1 MCGTDCGFRGEEIV
15 NEEVTFDVLL
25 RYGESDVSRTGSDV
39 YSMPGWESEELVMVV
54 EMALTVVSRFLRKSV
69 PRIKVVLGLLLL
81 IGVSSNERVVEP
93 SFSAIKKSW

>member
-1 MCGTDCGFRGEEIV
+1 
-15 NEEVTFDVLL
+15 
-25 RYGESDVSRTGSDV
+25 
-39 YSMPGWESEELVMVV
+39 MVV

-93 SFSAIKKSW
+93 SFSAIKTSW